1 MRRFFAQH
9 LAALRDAWRRLV
21 STPLNSLL
29 SLIVIGAALTLPS
42 VGWVVLDNLRGVG
55 DYSAGIPQ
63 ISLFMTRDAEPA
75 DVAEIESRLREA
87 KAGNWRFVSREEALK
102 RMASNE
108 GMAEIVANLPRN
120 PLPDALIV
128 EPDDLHLEAQEAL
141 VTRFSAWPK
150 VAHVQ
155 IDSDW
160 ARRLDAFL
168 RLGKLSLTLLAGLF
182 GGALVVVTFN
192 TIRLQILSHRD
203 EIEITKLLGA
213 PSSFVRR
220 PFLYQAAWQSLL
232 AGSLSLW
239 LCHVLMTATQP
250 LVNQIFQPY
259 GIVLQWRTFTNSE
272 MGLVMLVV
280 CALGIAGAW
289 LASTQH
295 LLSFQAR
302 R

>member
-120 PLPDALIV
+120 PLPDAFIV
-128 EPDDLHLEAQEAL
+128 EPDDLHLEVQEAL

-192 TIRLQILSHRD
+192 TIRLQILAQSD
-203 EIEITKLLGA
+203 EIEVAKLIGA
-213 PSSFVRR
+213 TDAFIRR
-220 PFLYQAAWQSLL
+220 PFYYFGALQGALGGLFAAALVWLGVYLL
-232 AGSLSLW
+232 APVIHEIVALYHGHFVLSGPAARQVA
-239 LCHVLMTATQP
+239 VLAG
-250 LVNQIFQPY
+250 V
-259 GIVLQWRTFTNSE
+259 GA
-272 MGLVMLVV
+272 
-280 CALGIAGAW
+280 ALGWIGAW
-289 LASTQH
+289 LSAAIH
-295 LLSFQAR
+295 LHKIG
-302 R
+302 

>member
-1 MRRFFAQH
+1 MKRFFAQH

-120 PLPDALIV
+120 PLPDAFIV

-168 RLGKLSLTLLAGLF
+168 RLGKLSLILLAGLF

-192 TIRLQILSHRD
+192 TIRLQILAQSD
-203 EIEITKLLGA
+203 EIEVAKLIGA
-213 PSSFVRR
+213 TDAFIRR
-220 PFLYQAAWQSLL
+220 PFYYFGALQGALGGLFAAALVWLGVYLLTPVIHEIVALYQGHFVLSGPAALQVAAL
-232 AGSLSLW
+232 AGVGA
-239 LCHVLMTATQP
+239 VLGW
-250 LVNQIFQPY
+250 V
-259 GIVLQWRTFTNSE
+259 
-272 MGLVMLVV
+272 
-280 CALGIAGAW
+280 GAW
-289 LASTQH
+289 LSAAIH
-295 LLSFQAR
+295 LHKIG
-302 R
+302 

>member
-21 STPLNSLL
+21 RTPLNSLL

-108 GMAEIVANLPRN
+108 GMAKIVANLPRN
-120 PLPDALIV
+120 PLPDAFIV
-128 EPDDLHLEAQEAL
+128 EPDDLHLEVQEAL

-192 TIRLQILSHRD
+192 TIRLQILAQSD
-203 EIEITKLLGA
+203 EIEVAKLIGA
-213 PSSFVRR
+213 TDAFIRR
-220 PFLYQAAWQSLL
+220 PFYYFGALQGALGGLFAAALVWLGVYLLTPVIHEIVALYHGHFVLSGPAARQVAVL
-232 AGSLSLW
+232 AG
-239 LCHVLMTATQP
+239 VGA
-250 LVNQIFQPY
+250 
-259 GIVLQWRTFTNSE
+259 
-272 MGLVMLVV
+272 
-280 CALGIAGAW
+280 ALGWVGAW
-289 LASTQH
+289 LSAAIH
-295 LLSFQAR
+295 LHKIG
-302 R
+302 

>member
-192 TIRLQILSHRD
+192 TIRLQILAQSD
-203 EIEITKLLGA
+203 EIEVAKLIGA
-213 PSSFVRR
+213 TDAFIRR
-220 PFLYQAAWQSLL
+220 PFYYFGALQGALGGLFAAALVWLGVYLLTPVIHEIVALYHGHFVLSGPAARQVAVL
-232 AGSLSLW
+232 AGVGA
-239 LCHVLMTATQP
+239 VLGW
-250 LVNQIFQPY
+250 V
-259 GIVLQWRTFTNSE
+259 
-272 MGLVMLVV
+272 
-280 CALGIAGAW
+280 GAW
-289 LASTQH
+289 LSAAIH
-295 LLSFQAR
+295 LHKIG
-302 R
+302 

>member
-120 PLPDALIV
+120 PLPDAFIV

-192 TIRLQILSHRD
+192 TIRLQILAQSD
-203 EIEITKLLGA
+203 EIEVAKLIGA
-213 PSSFVRR
+213 TDAFIRR
-220 PFLYQAAWQSLL
+220 PFYYFGALQGALGGLFAAALVWLGVYLLTPVIHEIVALYHGHFVLSGPAARQIAVL
-232 AGSLSLW
+232 AG
-239 LCHVLMTATQP
+239 VGA
-250 LVNQIFQPY
+250 
-259 GIVLQWRTFTNSE
+259 
-272 MGLVMLVV
+272 
-280 CALGIAGAW
+280 ALGWIGAW
-289 LASTQH
+289 LSAAIH
-295 LLSFQAR
+295 LHKIG
-302 R
+302 

>member
-120 PLPDALIV
+120 PLPDAFIV

-141 VTRFSAWPK
+141 VTHFSAWPK

-192 TIRLQILSHRD
+192 TIRLQILAQSD
-203 EIEITKLLGA
+203 EIEVAKLIGA
-213 PSSFVRR
+213 TDAFIRR
-220 PFLYQAAWQSLL
+220 PFYYFGALQGALGGLFAAALVWLGVYLLTPVIHEIVALYHGHFVLSGPAARQVAVL
-232 AGSLSLW
+232 AG
-239 LCHVLMTATQP
+239 VGA
-250 LVNQIFQPY
+250 
-259 GIVLQWRTFTNSE
+259 
-272 MGLVMLVV
+272 
-280 CALGIAGAW
+280 ALGWVGAW
-289 LASTQH
+289 LSAAIH
-295 LLSFQAR
+295 LHKIG
-302 R
+302 

>member
-21 STPLNSLL
+21 SAPLNSLL

-63 ISLFMTRDAEPA
+63 ISLFMTRDAGSA

-87 KAGNWRFVSREEALK
+87 KAGNWRFVSREEALQ

-108 GMAEIVANLPRN
+108 GMAEIVAKLPRN
-120 PLPDALIV
+120 PLPDAFIV

-168 RLGKLSLTLLAGLF
+168 RLGKLSLILLAGLF

-192 TIRLQILSHRD
+192 TIRLQILAQSD
-203 EIEITKLLGA
+203 EIEVAKLIGA
-213 PSSFVRR
+213 TDAFIRR
-220 PFLYQAAWQSLL
+220 PFYYFGALQGALGGLFAAALVWLGVYLLTPVIHEIVALYQGHFVLSGPAALQVAAL
-232 AGSLSLW
+232 AGVGA
-239 LCHVLMTATQP
+239 VLGW
-250 LVNQIFQPY
+250 V
-259 GIVLQWRTFTNSE
+259 
-272 MGLVMLVV
+272 
-280 CALGIAGAW
+280 GAW
-289 LASTQH
+289 LSAAIH
-295 LLSFQAR
+295 LHKIG
-302 R
+302 

>member
-120 PLPDALIV
+120 PLPDAFIV

-141 VTRFSAWPK
+141 VTGFSAWPK

-192 TIRLQILSHRD
+192 TIRLQILAQSD
-203 EIEITKLLGA
+203 EIEVAKLIGA
-213 PSSFVRR
+213 TDAFIRR
-220 PFLYQAAWQSLL
+220 PFYYFGALQGALGGLFAAALVWLGVYLLTPVIHEIVALYHGHFVLSGPAARQVAVL
-232 AGSLSLW
+232 AG
-239 LCHVLMTATQP
+239 VGA
-250 LVNQIFQPY
+250 
-259 GIVLQWRTFTNSE
+259 
-272 MGLVMLVV
+272 
-280 CALGIAGAW
+280 ALGWVGAW
-289 LASTQH
+289 LSAAIH
-295 LLSFQAR
+295 LHKIG
-302 R
+302 

>member
-9 LAALRDAWRRLV
+9 LAALHDAWRRLV
-21 STPLNSLL
+21 RTPLNSLL

-108 GMAEIVANLPRN
+108 GMAKIVANLPRN
-120 PLPDALIV
+120 PLPDAFIV
-128 EPDDLHLEAQEAL
+128 EPDDLHLEVQEAL

-192 TIRLQILSHRD
+192 TIRLQILAQSD
-203 EIEITKLLGA
+203 EIEVAKLIGA
-213 PSSFVRR
+213 TDAFIRR
-220 PFLYQAAWQSLL
+220 PFYYFGALQGALGGLFAAALVWLGVYLLTPVIHEIVALYHGHFVLSGPAARQVAVL
-232 AGSLSLW
+232 AG
-239 LCHVLMTATQP
+239 VGA
-250 LVNQIFQPY
+250 
-259 GIVLQWRTFTNSE
+259 
-272 MGLVMLVV
+272 
-280 CALGIAGAW
+280 ALGWVGAW
-289 LASTQH
+289 LSAAIH
-295 LLSFQAR
+295 LHKIG
-302 R
+302 

>member
-87 KAGNWRFVSREEALK
+87 KACNWRFVSREEALK

-120 PLPDALIV
+120 PLPDAFIV

-192 TIRLQILSHRD
+192 TIRLQILAQSD
-203 EIEITKLLGA
+203 EIEVAKLIGA
-213 PSSFVRR
+213 TDAFIRR
-220 PFLYQAAWQSLL
+220 PFYYFGALQGALGGLFAAALVWLGVYLLTPVIHEIVALYHGHFVLSGPAARQIAVL
-232 AGSLSLW
+232 AG
-239 LCHVLMTATQP
+239 VGA
-250 LVNQIFQPY
+250 
-259 GIVLQWRTFTNSE
+259 
-272 MGLVMLVV
+272 
-280 CALGIAGAW
+280 ALGWIGAW
-289 LASTQH
+289 LSAAIH
-295 LLSFQAR
+295 LHKIG
-302 R
+302 

>member
-192 TIRLQILSHRD
+192 TIRLQILAQSD
-203 EIEITKLLGA
+203 EIEVAKLIGA
-213 PSSFVRR
+213 TDAFIRR
-220 PFLYQAAWQSLL
+220 PFYYFGALQGALGGLFAAALVWLGVYLLTPVIHEIVALYQGHFVLSGPAALQVAAL
-232 AGSLSLW
+232 AGVGA
-239 LCHVLMTATQP
+239 VLGW
-250 LVNQIFQPY
+250 V
-259 GIVLQWRTFTNSE
+259 
-272 MGLVMLVV
+272 
-280 CALGIAGAW
+280 GAW
-289 LASTQH
+289 LSAAIH
-295 LLSFQAR
+295 LHKIG
-302 R
+302 

>member
-120 PLPDALIV
+120 PLPDAFIV

-168 RLGKLSLTLLAGLF
+168 RLGKLSLTLLAGVF

-192 TIRLQILSHRD
+192 TIRLQILAQSD
-203 EIEITKLLGA
+203 EIEVAKLIGA
-213 PSSFVRR
+213 TDAFIRR
-220 PFLYQAAWQSLL
+220 PFYYFGALQGALGGLFAAALVWLGVYLLTPVIHEIVALYHGHFVLSGPAARQVAVL
-232 AGSLSLW
+232 AG
-239 LCHVLMTATQP
+239 
-250 LVNQIFQPY
+250 
-259 GIVLQWRTFTNSE
+259 GGR
-272 MGLVMLVV
+272 
-280 CALGIAGAW
+280 GAW
-289 LASTQH
+289 LDRRMAVCRDSST
-295 LLSFQAR
+295 
-302 R
+302 

>member
-1 MRRFFAQH
+1 MKRFFAQH

-120 PLPDALIV
+120 PLPDAFIV

-192 TIRLQILSHRD
+192 TIRLQILAQSD
-203 EIEITKLLGA
+203 EIEVAKLIGA
-213 PSSFVRR
+213 TDAFIRR
-220 PFLYQAAWQSLL
+220 PFYYFGALQGALGGLFAAALVWLGVYLLTPVIHEIVALYHGHFVLSGPAARQVAVL
-232 AGSLSLW
+232 AG
-239 LCHVLMTATQP
+239 VGA
-250 LVNQIFQPY
+250 
-259 GIVLQWRTFTNSE
+259 
-272 MGLVMLVV
+272 
-280 CALGIAGAW
+280 ALGWIGAW
-289 LASTQH
+289 LSAAIH
-295 LLSFQAR
+295 LHKIG
-302 R
+302 

>member
-120 PLPDALIV
+120 PLPDAFIV
-128 EPDDLHLEAQEAL
+128 EPDDLHLDAQEAL
-141 VTRFSAWPK
+141 VTGFSAWPK

-192 TIRLQILSHRD
+192 TIRLQILAQSD
-203 EIEITKLLGA
+203 EIEVAKLIGA
-213 PSSFVRR
+213 TDAFIRR
-220 PFLYQAAWQSLL
+220 PFYYFGALQGALGGLFAAALVWLGVYLLTPVIHEIVALYHGHFVLSGPAARQVAVL
-232 AGSLSLW
+232 AG
-239 LCHVLMTATQP
+239 VGA
-250 LVNQIFQPY
+250 
-259 GIVLQWRTFTNSE
+259 
-272 MGLVMLVV
+272 
-280 CALGIAGAW
+280 ALGWIGAW
-289 LASTQH
+289 LSAAIH
-295 LLSFQAR
+295 LHKIG
-302 R
+302 

>member
-1 MRRFFAQH
+1 MKRFFAQH

-120 PLPDALIV
+120 PLPDAFIV

-168 RLGKLSLTLLAGLF
+168 RLGKLSLILLAGLF

-192 TIRLQILSHRD
+192 TIRLQILAQSD
-203 EIEITKLLGA
+203 EIEVAKLIGA
-213 PSSFVRR
+213 TDVFIRR
-220 PFLYQAAWQSLL
+220 PFYYFGALQGALGGLFAAALVWLGVYLLTPVIHEIVALYQGHFVLSGPAALQVAAL
-232 AGSLSLW
+232 AGVGA
-239 LCHVLMTATQP
+239 VLGW
-250 LVNQIFQPY
+250 V
-259 GIVLQWRTFTNSE
+259 
-272 MGLVMLVV
+272 
-280 CALGIAGAW
+280 GAW
-289 LASTQH
+289 LSAAIH
-295 LLSFQAR
+295 LHKIG
-302 R
+302 

>member
-1 MRRFFAQH
+1 MKRFFAQH

-120 PLPDALIV
+120 PLPDAFIV

-192 TIRLQILSHRD
+192 TIRLQILAQSD
-203 EIEITKLLGA
+203 EIEVAKLIGA
-213 PSSFVRR
+213 TDAFIRR
-220 PFLYQAAWQSLL
+220 PFYYFGALQGALGGLFAAALVWLGVYLLTPVIHEIVALYQGHFVLSGPAARQVAVL
-232 AGSLSLW
+232 AG
-239 LCHVLMTATQP
+239 VGA
-250 LVNQIFQPY
+250 
-259 GIVLQWRTFTNSE
+259 
-272 MGLVMLVV
+272 
-280 CALGIAGAW
+280 ALGWIGAW
-289 LASTQH
+289 LSAAIH
-295 LLSFQAR
+295 LHKIG
-302 R
+302 

>member
-1 MRRFFAQH
+1 MKRFFAQH

-120 PLPDALIV
+120 PLPDAFIV

-192 TIRLQILSHRD
+192 TIRLQILAQSD
-203 EIEITKLLGA
+203 EIEVAKLIGA
-213 PSSFVRR
+213 TDAFIRR
-220 PFLYQAAWQSLL
+220 PFYYFGALQGALGGLFAAALVWLGVYLLTPVIHEIVALYHGHFVLSGPAARQVAVL
-232 AGSLSLW
+232 AG
-239 LCHVLMTATQP
+239 VGA
-250 LVNQIFQPY
+250 
-259 GIVLQWRTFTNSE
+259 
-272 MGLVMLVV
+272 
-280 CALGIAGAW
+280 ALGWVGAW
-289 LASTQH
+289 LSAAIH
-295 LLSFQAR
+295 LHKIG
-302 R
+302 

>member
-120 PLPDALIV
+120 PLPDAFIV

-141 VTRFSAWPK
+141 VTRFSVWPK

-192 TIRLQILSHRD
+192 TIRLQILAQSD
-203 EIEITKLLGA
+203 EIEVAKLIGA
-213 PSSFVRR
+213 TDAFIRR
-220 PFLYQAAWQSLL
+220 PFYYFGALQGALGGLFAAALVWLGVYLLTPVIHEIVALYHGHFVLSGPAARQVAVL
-232 AGSLSLW
+232 AG
-239 LCHVLMTATQP
+239 VGA
-250 LVNQIFQPY
+250 
-259 GIVLQWRTFTNSE
+259 
-272 MGLVMLVV
+272 
-280 CALGIAGAW
+280 ALGWVGAW
-289 LASTQH
+289 LSAAIH
-295 LLSFQAR
+295 LHKIG
-302 R
+302 

>member
-108 GMAEIVANLPRN
+108 GKAEIVANLPRN
-120 PLPDALIV
+120 PLPDAFIV

-192 TIRLQILSHRD
+192 TIRLQILAQSD
-203 EIEITKLLGA
+203 EIEVAKLIGA
-213 PSSFVRR
+213 TDAFIRR
-220 PFLYQAAWQSLL
+220 PFYYFGALQGALGGLFAAALVWLGVYLLTPVIHEIVALYHGHFVLSGPAARQVAVL
-232 AGSLSLW
+232 AG
-239 LCHVLMTATQP
+239 VGA
-250 LVNQIFQPY
+250 
-259 GIVLQWRTFTNSE
+259 
-272 MGLVMLVV
+272 
-280 CALGIAGAW
+280 ALGWIGAW
-289 LASTQH
+289 LSAAIH
-295 LLSFQAR
+295 LHKIG
-302 R
+302 

>member
-21 STPLNSLL
+21 SAPLNSLL

-120 PLPDALIV
+120 PLPDAFIV

-168 RLGKLSLTLLAGLF
+168 RLGKLSLILLAGLF

-192 TIRLQILSHRD
+192 TIRLQILAQSD
-203 EIEITKLLGA
+203 EIEVAKLIGA
-213 PSSFVRR
+213 TDAFIRR
-220 PFLYQAAWQSLL
+220 PFYYFGALQGALGGLFAAALVWLGVYLLTPVIHEIVALYQGHFVLSGPAALQVAAL
-232 AGSLSLW
+232 AG
-239 LCHVLMTATQP
+239 VGA
-250 LVNQIFQPY
+250 
-259 GIVLQWRTFTNSE
+259 
-272 MGLVMLVV
+272 
-280 CALGIAGAW
+280 ALGWVGAW
-289 LASTQH
+289 LSAAIH
-295 LLSFQAR
+295 LHKIG
-302 R
+302 

>member
-192 TIRLQILSHRD
+192 TIRLQILAQSD
-203 EIEITKLLGA
+203 EIEVAKLIGA
-213 PSSFVRR
+213 TDAFIRR
-220 PFLYQAAWQSLL
+220 PFYYFGALQGALGGLFAAALVWLGVYLLTPVIHEIVALYHGHFVLSGPAARQVAVL
-232 AGSLSLW
+232 AG
-239 LCHVLMTATQP
+239 VGA
-250 LVNQIFQPY
+250 
-259 GIVLQWRTFTNSE
+259 
-272 MGLVMLVV
+272 
-280 CALGIAGAW
+280 ALGWVGAW
-289 LASTQH
+289 LSAAIH
-295 LLSFQAR
+295 LHKIG
-302 R
+302 

>member
-120 PLPDALIV
+120 PLPDAFIV

-192 TIRLQILSHRD
+192 TIRLQILAQSD
-203 EIEITKLLGA
+203 EIEVAKLIGA
-213 PSSFVRR
+213 TDAFIRR
-220 PFLYQAAWQSLL
+220 PFYYFGALQGALGGLFAAALVWLGVYLLTPVIHEIVALYHGHFVLSGPAARQVAVL
-232 AGSLSLW
+232 AG
-239 LCHVLMTATQP
+239 VGA
-250 LVNQIFQPY
+250 
-259 GIVLQWRTFTNSE
+259 
-272 MGLVMLVV
+272 
-280 CALGIAGAW
+280 ALGWVGAW
-289 LASTQH
+289 LSAAIH
-295 LLSFQAR
+295 LHKIG
-302 R
+302 

>member
-1 MRRFFAQH
+1 MKRFFAQH

-120 PLPDALIV
+120 PLPDAFIV

-192 TIRLQILSHRD
+192 TIRLQILAQSD
-203 EIEITKLLGA
+203 EIEVAKLIGA
-213 PSSFVRR
+213 TDAFIRR
-220 PFLYQAAWQSLL
+220 PFYYFGALQGALGGLFAAALVWLGVYLLTPVIHEIVALYHGHFVLSGPAARQIAVL
-232 AGSLSLW
+232 AG
-239 LCHVLMTATQP
+239 VGA
-250 LVNQIFQPY
+250 
-259 GIVLQWRTFTNSE
+259 
-272 MGLVMLVV
+272 
-280 CALGIAGAW
+280 ALGWIGAW
-289 LASTQH
+289 LSAAIH
-295 LLSFQAR
+295 LHKIG
-302 R
+302 